1 MRKAIEEEFGIVFK
15 FKPLMQ
21 PNAEQTNTAPVAVAV
36 AAVVATA
43 VLAEPVDPEV
53 PAETEAPAESR
64 NANVDEE
71 ARYGESLL
79 REILGAEPL
88 DD

>member
-1 MRKAIEEEFGIVFK
+1 LRNAIEDEFGIVFK

-21 PNAEQTNTAPVAVAV
+21 PKAEPANTAPVAVAAAV
-36 AAVVATA
+36 AAPAVVA
-43 VLAEPVDPEV
+43 EPEE
-53 PAETEAPAESR
+53 AEAPTEPEATAESR
-64 NANVDEE
+64 NANVDED